1 MVSTEY
7 PISQYP
13 ISNCSCSNVEDLK
26 KSVSGLHNQFIR
38 SLVVLRS
45 ATTTASHS
53 PGFPSKLRSESFQ
66 IPVKAPLRSP
76 VRPRPPKTLLRA
88 LPRPPF
94 PGIPAG
100 LPHRLPSQDSPQGA
114 LRAPHKVPTPGLL
127 SDAPLRAPSQGPP
140 QGPLRAPLGILSGL
154 LRGGFGRGI

>member
-1 MVSTEY
+1 MS
-7 PISQYP
+7 
-13 ISNCSCSNVEDLK
+13 
-26 KSVSGLHNQFIR
+26 KSSRN
-38 SLVVLRS
+38 
-45 ATTTASHS
+45 
-53 PGFPSKLRSESFQ
+53 P
-66 IPVKAPLRSP
+66 SP
-76 VRPRPPKTLLRA
+76 VSAINSLDPWLSSDRQPPPPPTLLGSPQSSAQSPSRFPCKLPSDSPFAPPPQKTLLRA

-140 QGPLRAPLGILSGL
+140 QGPLRAPLGIRSGL